1 MSALSL
7 PPGPGPGSDVG
18 TKGSADLA
26 AENARLRQQL
36 DAVTKERARHKTDNE
51 RLARR
56 LAVRFEQTEKARAEV
71 EWMRPVVEAAE
82 AWRALQTLPEPF
94 ADDEVLIAAVDAWRA
109 AQPDPKAETVGDA
122 LDAIE
127 TLNRVAYGEAPATGP
142 SATVGD
148 ELDLDDPEQR
158 QALIAMQ
165 SFDAHERNEP
175 ADPAGLAAAIEAVM
189 PMLLRWLDDEV
200 SSGDTRNLAKA
211 VIQDA
216 APHIRRAVLLEAADA
231 WEYGSDGS
239 EDRGAWWLRER
250 AERETT

>member
-71 EWMRPVVEAAE
+71 EWMRPVVEAAL
-82 AWRALQTLPEPF
+82 AWLDYEPPLYDVVV
-94 ADDEVLIAAVDAWRA
+94 AYRA
-109 AQPDPKAETVGDA
+109 AQVDQ
-122 LDAIE
+122 
-127 TLNRVAYGEAPATGP
+127 RGP
-142 SATVGD
+142 SDGLSASVGD
-148 ELDLDDPEQR
+148 EQASLVANLAMPDLTDE
-158 QALIAMQ
+158 
-165 SFDAHERNEP
+165 ERSAFVAAAEDKPAP
-175 ADPAGLAAAIEAVM
+175 ADPAGLDAAIEAVM

-216 APHIRRAVLLEAADA
+216 APHIRRAVLLEAADETA
-231 WEYGSDGS
+231 KEAARFRKLGKGMLSPELYNAAANAL
-239 EDRGAWWLRER
+239 ERNVDRLRER
-250 AERETT
+250 AEREVPGE